1 METFFQSSTAVDSDT
16 EKFAT
21 IILQSFY
28 LDSYVFVFV
37 GHDPRIEKSL
47 CIKEANLIWQQD
59 RSFDQVS
66 FAFVLPR
73 F

>member
-37 GHDPRIEKSL
+37 GHDPRRE
-47 CIKEANLIWQQD
+47 CQATT
-59 RSFDQVS
+59 
-66 FAFVLPR
+66 FV
-73 F
+73 FK